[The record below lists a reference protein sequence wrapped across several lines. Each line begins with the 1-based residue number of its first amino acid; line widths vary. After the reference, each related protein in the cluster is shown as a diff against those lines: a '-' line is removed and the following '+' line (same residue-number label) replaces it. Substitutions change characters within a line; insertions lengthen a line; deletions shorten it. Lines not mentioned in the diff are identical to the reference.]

1 MNSDLVHKC
10 NCKLVFDLKGDA
22 GSLLVKYDEG
32 NSVCNIFLTTADEAL
47 IS

>member
-1 MNSDLVHKC
+1 M
-10 NCKLVFDLKGDA
+10 FDLKGDA

-47 IS
+47 ISWLLIVCPLDNNP